1 MARRADSD
9 FHILDSESCDAL
21 LLPCLLAKEIDVNS
35 KIRYVAM
42 GACGLALVAGY
53 AWAKVTFDFDPAVD
67 FSSYSTYAWIERDNS
82 VESQIPDYLNIRL
95 QRVTEDVLAEKGL
108 EPAPAPPQ
116 TDLLLTYYYSDK
128 DEVQVNYIAYSPYS
142 PWGYG
147 YWPGFN
153 YGYTEVRSYVKGTLV
168 LDIVDA
174 HTHKLVWMGI
184 LTKEVQSANPPGK
197 RIEKSINKLLKNFP
211 PKK

>member
-1 MARRADSD
+1 MNPRIRQVAVC
-9 FHILDSESCDAL
+9 IC
-21 LLPCLLAKEIDVNS
+21 CLAF
-35 KIRYVAM
+35 
-42 GACGLALVAGY
+42 VAGY

-82 VESQIPDYLNIRL
+82 IESKIPEHLNIRL
-95 QRVTEDVLAEKGL
+95 QRVTDDVLAEKGFD
-108 EPAPAPPQ
+108 PAPAPPQ

-128 DEVQVNYIAYSPYS
+128 DELQVNYIPYSTYS

-147 YWPGFN
+147 YWGGFN
-153 YGYTEVRSYVKGTLV
+153 YGYTEVRSYTKGTLV

-174 HTHKLVWMGI
+174 RTHQLVWMGV
-184 LTKEVQSANPPGK
+184 LSKEVRSSNPPSK
-197 RIEKSINKLLKNFP
+197 RIQKSINKLLKNFP